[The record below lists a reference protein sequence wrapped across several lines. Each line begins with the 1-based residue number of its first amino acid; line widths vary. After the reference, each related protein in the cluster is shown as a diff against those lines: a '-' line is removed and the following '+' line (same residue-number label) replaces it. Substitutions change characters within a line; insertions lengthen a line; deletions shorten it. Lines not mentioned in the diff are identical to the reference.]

1 MSRPGCP
8 EWWPSWASP
17 PGPGEEAGS
26 LSSPAGI
33 ITANATTSHPV
44 IPGSVVGSGAAVQ
57 LHC

>member
-26 LSSPAGI
+26 LSSPTGI

-44 IPGSVVGSGAAVQ
+44 IPGSVVGSGEAV
-57 LHC
+57 